1 MTAHDLPPRDEMVE
15 AFLRRDAAYE
25 GVFFTAVRTTG
36 IFCRP
41 VCTARKPN
49 PENVEFYPTCRD
61 ALLAG
66 YRPCKRCA
74 PLEPLGRAPTW
85 LRPLLDEVEADPSR
99 RWRDAELRDLGLDP
113 GRVRRWFRAG
123 YGMTFHAYSRSR
135 RLGEA
140 LGQIRRGEG
149 VARSAFDAGYDSLS
163 GFQEAFRKLAGDA
176 PTFRKGAPVVQVT
189 RIPTPLGPVVA
200 GATDEA
206 VCLLEFAD
214 RRMLPTQLAPLAR
227 RTGAVLMPGDNPVLG
242 ALQRELDE
250 YFAGRRLSF
259 EVPVSTPGTPFQE
272 RVWAE
277 LRKLE
282 AGTTVSYGELARRI
296 GRPSAVR
303 AVARANG
310 DNRVAILVPCHR
322 VVGSDGKLTGYGG
335 GLWRKQR
342 LLDLERG
349 ARA

>member
-1 MTAHDLPPRDEMVE
+1 MIANGLPPRDEMVQ
-15 AFLRRDAAYE
+15 AFLRRDEAYE

-41 VCTARKPN
+41 TCTARKPN

-74 PLEPLGRAPTW
+74 PMERAGSAPGW
-85 LRPLLDEVEADPSR
+85 LRPLLDGVEADPSR
-99 RWRDAELRDLGLDP
+99 RWRDAELRTLGLDP
-113 GRVRRWFRAG
+113 GRVRRWFRSE
-123 YGMTFHAYSRSR
+123 YGMTFQAYSRSR

-140 LGQIRRGEG
+140 LGRIGRGEG

-163 GFQEAFRKLAGDA
+163 GFQEAFRKLAGDT
-176 PTFRKGAPVVQVT
+176 PTARKGAPVVQVT
-189 RIPTPLGPVVA
+189 RIPTPLGAMVA
-200 GATDEA
+200 GATREA
-206 VCLLEFAD
+206 VCLAEFAD
-214 RRMLPTQLAPLAR
+214 RRMLPTQLRRLAHR
-227 RTGAVLMPGDNPVLG
+227 IGAVLTPGDNPMLER
-242 ALQRELDE
+242 LHRELDE
-250 YFAGRRLSF
+250 YFAGRRRGF
-259 EVPVSTPGTPFQE
+259 EVPVSTPGTSFQE

-277 LRKLE
+277 LTLIPYG
-282 AGTTVSYGELARRI
+282 ATISYAELARRI

-310 DNRVAILVPCHR
+310 DNRVAVLVPCHR

-342 LLDLERG
+342 LLDLER
-349 ARA
+349 AT